1 MKLNHL
7 GITVKDVLAACEF
20 LETYFALEPVGNKHR
35 NLSHLQDEN
44 GLILSLFRG
53 DRITEPETTHI
64 GFMQESEA
72 AVDELYQRLT
82 EGGFKADPPQ
92 HSHGYTF
99 YLVAPGGFAVEV
111 VC

>member
-7 GITVKDVLAACEF
+7 GITVTDVLAASAF
-20 LETYFALEPVGNKHR
+20 LETYFGLEPIGKKR
-35 NLSHLQDEN
+35 PNLSHLQDEN

-53 DRITEPETTHI
+53 TKITEPQTTHI
-64 GFMQESEA
+64 GFIRGSEA
-72 AVDELYQRLT
+72 EVDELYGRLARD
-82 EGGFKADPPQ
+82 GFKADPPH